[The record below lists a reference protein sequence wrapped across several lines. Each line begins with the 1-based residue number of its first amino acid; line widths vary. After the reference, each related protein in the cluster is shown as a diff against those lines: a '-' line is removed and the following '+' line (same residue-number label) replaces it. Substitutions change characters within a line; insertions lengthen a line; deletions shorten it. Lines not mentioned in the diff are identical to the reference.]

1 MTEFLQEKWLK
12 MVAVTT
18 TVLAILTAITAARGG
33 ACGAKI
39 QLLTAVA
46 SSKWTYY
53 QAKSIKENLAETQ
66 KKFIAVNSLGSTSP
80 EQKTA
85 LAAMLKGVDEEIVR
99 YDKEKN
105 EIRKDAEEV
114 ERQNGLL
121 YKKAGLFSLTIVFFQ
136 VAIMMSSVSALL
148 KRKEMWGAGLVIGVV
163 ATVFLG
169 FALFLPPVLF

>member
-1 MTEFLQEKWLK
+1 MSEFLQEKWLK

-39 QLLTAVA
+39 QLFTAVA
-46 SSKWTYY
+46 GSKWSYY

-66 KKFIAVNSLGSTSP
+66 KRFISVNSLGSTTP
-80 EQKTA
+80 EQKSA
-85 LAAMLKGVDEEIVR
+85 LEAMLKGVDGEIAR

-105 EIRKDAEEV
+105 EIRKDAEVV
-114 ERQNGLL
+114 EIQNNLL
-121 YKKAGLFSLTIVFFQ
+121 YKKASWFSLTIVFFQ
-136 VAIMMSSVSALL
+136 IAIMMSSVSALL
-148 KRKEMWGAGLVIGVV
+148 KRKEMWVTGLVIGVI